1 MIEVNLLPEERRKK
15 QERFKKIDLSGIDLK
30 NIPIVKVAAGVFA
43 VLIIIQ
49 TLLFFI
55 GLYGRV
61 HFASLEKKY
70 IDISPKK
77 KEADAL
83 KFQIDNI
90 TKKVKAIDELMV
102 NRFSWA
108 RKLNALSESMTQ
120 GVWLTE
126 IHYDEKIIDR
136 VVTPPAPQKI
146 KGKAEELVKPVTEK
160 IAAKYL
166 IMSGYALNTNGEG
179 TALIGKFIKTL
190 KANDNFYS
198 DFSDI
203 QLGSIKRDKMEDQ
216 EVMSFKITCLFK

>member
-30 NIPIVKVAAGVFA
+30 NIPVVKVAAAAFA
-43 VLIIIQ
+43 VLVIIQ
-49 TLLFFI
+49 ALLFFI
-55 GLYGRV
+55 GLYSKS
-61 HFASLEKKY
+61 HYASLEKRY
-70 IDISPKK
+70 LEILPKK

-108 RKLNALSESMTQ
+108 RKLNALSDSMTQ
-120 GVWLTE
+120 GIWLTE
-126 IHYDEKIIDR
+126 IHYDEKIIER
-136 VVTPPAPQKI
+136 VVVPNVAPKNKQ
-146 KGKAEELVKPVTEK
+146 KAEEPAKPVTEK
-160 IAAKYL
+160 VVVKYL
-166 IMSGYALNTNGEG
+166 IMSGYSLNTNGEG

-190 KANDNFYS
+190 KENGNFYS

-203 QLGSIKRDKMEDQ
+203 QLGSIKRDKMEDW

>member
-1 MIEVNLLPEERRKK
+1 MIEVNLLPDDRRKK

-30 NIPIVKVAAGVFA
+30 NIPIVKVAAAAFT
-43 VLIIIQ
+43 VLVIIQ
-49 TLLFFI
+49 ALLFLI
-55 GLYGRV
+55 GIYSKSHL
-61 HFASLEKKY
+61 ASLEKRY
-70 IDISPKK
+70 NQVLPEKK
-77 KEADAL
+77 VADAL

-108 RKLNALSESMTQ
+108 RKLNALSDSMTQ

-126 IHYDEKIIDR
+126 IHYDEKIVDR
-136 VVTPPAPQKI
+136 TITPANTSKSKEP
-146 KGKAEELVKPVTEK
+146 VKPVTEK
-160 IAAKYL
+160 VAVKYL

-190 KANDNFYS
+190 KTNNDFYS